1 MPNDER
7 APIPTLSKYK
17 WKRIATQALIN
28 ALRLHADSVL
38 LFKAGSYPSAFQLSV
53 LALEEFSKAK
63 WVEHY
68 YYSAITNT
76 GFEDAASEQS
86 WLRLLYMHS
95 KKQYAFIARDLF
107 DYPPALV
114 RFIQEGGLD
123 LRKQQATYV
132 GLNRKNKDIRVQ
144 ERISLP
150 SSISVRETKRLIS
163 WVNAEFIFVH
173 KQLLFHE
180 CYFGI
185 KEMDEVMLSADAS
198 IIFKWPFKSRLRSR
212 RNLKLHLLDR

>member
-7 APIPTLSKYK
+7 ASTPTLSKYK
-17 WKRIATQALIN
+17 WKRLATQALIN
-28 ALRLHADSVL
+28 ALRLHADSIL
-38 LFKAGSYPSAFQLSV
+38 LYDAGSYPSAYQLSV

-63 WVEHY
+63 WIEDY
-68 YYSAITNT
+68 YYSAITNS
-76 GFEDAASEQS
+76 GFADATTEQS
-86 WLRLLYMHS
+86 WLRLLYVHS
-95 KKQYAFIARDLF
+95 KKQYGFIARDVF

-114 RFIQEGGLD
+114 TFIESGRLD

-150 SSISVRETKRLIS
+150 SSISSREAKRLIS

-173 KQLLFHE
+173 EQLLRQE
-180 CYFGI
+180 GYFGI
-185 KEMDEVMLSADAS
+185 EEMDEVILSDNAD
-198 IIFKWPFKSRLRSR
+198 IIFKWPFKSRIRSR
-212 RNLKLHLLDR
+212 RNRKLHLP